1 VNFYPILKIKFEIYF
16 DLINMKIYILLIV
29 TNIGYTQTISKQVIG
44 TAGKTQTNSNLKVS
58 WTTGEPV
65 VGLMT
70 AGGNQLGN
78 GYYPAMDLQA
88 LSLED
93 NILEAQIKVYP
104 NPTSQMLYVSHP
116 EINSF
121 GIQIVDL
128 NGKQVYSSTI
138 SKDQPLD
145 VSNYS
150 QGMYLITIE
159 NKEANKKNTY
169 KIIKD

>member
-1 VNFYPILKIKFEIYF
+1 MNKLILF
-16 DLINMKIYILLIV
+16 LLV
-29 TNIGYTQTISKQVIG
+29 TTIGYSQTISKQVIG

-78 GYYPAMDLQA
+78 GYYPALNLQA
-88 LSLED
+88 LSVED
-93 NILEAQIKVYP
+93 NMMDVQLRVYP
-104 NPTSQMLYVSHP
+104 NPTSQSLYVSHP
-116 EINSF
+116 DISSF
-121 GIQIVDL
+121 GITIVDL
-128 NGKQVYSSTI
+128 NGKQLYSGTI
-138 SKDQPLD
+138 NKDEPLD

-169 KIIKD
+169 KIIKN

>member
-1 VNFYPILKIKFEIYF
+1 MRTFT
-16 DLINMKIYILLIV
+16 LLFLLV
-29 TNIGYTQTISKQVIG
+29 SSSTFAQSISKQVIG
-44 TAGKTQTNSNLKVS
+44 TAGKTQSNSNLKVS

-78 GYYPAMDLQA
+78 GYYPAMDIQA
-88 LSLED
+88 LSIDDVTLNVE
-93 NILEAQIKVYP
+93 IKVYP
-104 NPTSQMLYVSHP
+104 NPTSQSLYVSHP
-116 EINSF
+116 ELNSF

-128 NGKQVYSSTI
+128 NGKQVYSGTI

-169 KIIKD
+169 KIIKK

>member
-1 VNFYPILKIKFEIYF
+1 MGCFIFLASVFLQINLF
-16 DLINMKIYILLIV
+16 NMKHIIYTLLV
-29 TNIGYTQTISKQVIG
+29 TSISYSQSISRQVIG

-65 VGLMT
+65 VGLMS

-78 GYYPAMDLQA
+78 GYYPTMDLKV
-88 LSLED
+88 LKIENNSLD
-93 NILEAQIKVYP
+93 LQVKVYP

-116 EINSF
+116 ELNSF
-121 GIQIVDL
+121 SMQITDL
-128 NGKQVYSSTI
+128 NGKQFYAGTI
-138 SKDQPLD
+138 QKGQALD
-145 VSNYS
+145 VSSYS

-169 KIIKD
+169 KLMKN